1 MFLHVCVFNAFVSLC
16 ALSSSQLIIKLCQEC
31 NFPMCREP
39 FNPFSKR
46 KIPETT
52 SSRRMEDGV
61 CFLFRQMHAYLIDRS
76 TWIHVSSTGKLTEVE
91 HLSLHLLSLALM
103 EMQMLVAESLYSAWW
118 WSWLARKAVHAR
130 MKTTLEIS
138 ICLWI
143 GKIRIWFVLC
153 PLLWLVNYQSDSLLC
168 FWIQSCSSVGIVFTS
183 ATVLQ
188 PWISN
193 RHTVGC
199 CYQQSSQAEAGF
211 SLWPRYCLFYQLPS
225 AGNQTMTF
233 RTTSGRCNNISMLL
247 ILE

>member
-39 FNPFSKR
+39 FNAFSKR

-52 SSRRMEDGV
+52 SSRRMEDPV
-61 CFLFRQMHAYLIDRS
+61 WFLFRQMHAYLIDRS

-91 HLSLHLLSLALM
+91 HLSLARSHGNADAGGRVIIFSL
-103 EMQMLVAESLYSAWW
+103 VVI
-118 WSWLARKAVHAR
+118 LARKEGSTCKNENHPGNKHMLVN
-130 MKTTLEIS
+130 
-138 ICLWI
+138 WQD
-143 GKIRIWFVLC
+143 KIRIWFVLC

-183 ATVLQ
+183 ATLLQ

-211 SLWPRYCLFYQLPS
+211 SLWPRYCLFYQLLS

>member
-1 MFLHVCVFNAFVSLC
+1 MESAFYSGRC
-16 ALSSSQLIIKLCQEC
+16 MLI
-31 NFPMCREP
+31 
-39 FNPFSKR
+39 
-46 KIPETT
+46 
-52 SSRRMEDGV
+52 
-61 CFLFRQMHAYLIDRS
+61 
-76 TWIHVSSTGKLTEVE
+76 WLTEAHE
-91 HLSLHLLSLALM
+91 FTSHPQENSLKSSIFLSTYSRSLSWKCRC
-103 EMQMLVAESLYSAWW
+103 WW
-118 WSWLARKAVHAR
+118 QSHYIQLGGDLARKAVHAR

-138 ICLWI
+138 IRLWT

-168 FWIQSCSSVGIVFTS
+168 FWIQSCSSVGIVFIS

-193 RHTVGC
+193 RQTVGC

-211 SLWPRYCLFYQLPS
+211 CLWPRYCLFYQLLS
-225 AGNQTMTF
+225 AGNQTMAF